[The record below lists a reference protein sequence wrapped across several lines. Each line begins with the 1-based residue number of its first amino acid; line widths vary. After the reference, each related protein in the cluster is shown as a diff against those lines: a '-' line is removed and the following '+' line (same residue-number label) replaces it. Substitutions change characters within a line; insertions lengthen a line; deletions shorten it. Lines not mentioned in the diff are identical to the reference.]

1 MPVMSEKAVLLRTT
15 ARKDGPSPGPTSLS
29 EGNVEV
35 VVPAALDK
43 LPVLVE
49 DAAAAMLLSTQ

>member
-29 EGNVEV
+29 DGNVEAID
-35 VVPAALDK
+35 PAAAFDK
-43 LPVLVE
+43 LPVEE
-49 DAAAAMLLSTQ
+49 DVATLSAQ

>member
-1 MPVMSEKAVLLRTT
+1 MSEKAVLLRTT

-35 VVPAALDK
+35 VVPAALDR

-49 DAAAAMLLSTQ
+49 DVAKLLSTQ